1 MPRLASERSNPLE
14 PVDENGNQ
22 RYTGLILHDLRRSAV
37 RNLRKAG
44 VPESVA
50 MKISGHKT
58 RTVFGRY
65 NIVDEADVVE
75 AMRKLQDS
83 GTHKSLMSVSE
94 SSVRVPESKPRRKR
108 LTA

>member
-1 MPRLASERSNPLE
+1 
-14 PVDENGNQ
+14 
-22 RYTGLILHDLRRSAV
+22 
-37 RNLRKAG
+37 
-44 VPESVA
+44 

-58 RTVFGRY
+58 RTVFDRY